1 METNYEKQAM
11 DFLEKTGCTMEIKF
25 KENRRYFPNDK
36 ETRDVYDIKITRG
49 SRAWSFEFGNS
60 IADSEFV
67 AVYGRSRYKI
77 PSEMRTKS
85 NSEIT
90 LYVKWHLQSDFG
102 AVKADHIKRPI
113 PPSEYSVL
121 SCLTK
126 YDPGSFED
134 FCSEFGYDSDSKT
147 ADRVYAAVKAEW
159 LNVCRIWND
168 SEIEEL
174 TEIQ

>member
-1 METNYEKQAM
+1 
-11 DFLEKTGCTMEIKF
+11 MEIKF

-60 IADSEFV
+60 ITNSEFV

-77 PSEMRTKS
+77 PSEMRTKTLA
-85 NSEIT
+85 EIKW
-90 LYVKWHLQSDFG
+90 YVKFNLQADFG
-102 AVKADHIKRPI
+102 RVAADKIIMPK
-113 PPSEYSVL
+113 PPTSYDVL
-121 SCLTK
+121 ACLTK
-126 YDPGSFED
+126 YDVGSFED

-147 ADRVYAAVKAEW
+147 ADRVYEAVKEEW

-174 TEIQ
+174 AEIQ

>member
-1 METNYEKQAM
+1 MKTNYEKQAT

-49 SRAWSFEFGNS
+49 NRAWSFEFGNS

-67 AVYGRSRYKI
+67 AVYGKSRYKI
-77 PSEMRTKS
+77 PSEMRTKTLH
-85 NSEIT
+85 EIKR
-90 LYVKWHLQSDFG
+90 YARFNLQPDFG
-102 AVKADHIKRPI
+102 RVAAGKIIMPKAPT
-113 PPSEYSVL
+113 EYSVL

-126 YDPGSFED
+126 YDPGSFEY
-134 FCSEFGYDSDSKT
+134 FCGEFGYDSDSRS
-147 ADRVYAAVKAEW
+147 AERVYESVEKEW
-159 LNVCRIWND
+159 MNVCRIWND

-174 TEIQ
+174 QEIS